1 MDASQLAHEAF
12 AGSDD
17 LDTYRSDPAFENRR
31 QPFGRHLRHD
41 ARRLTHVSPPP
52 RASDSTLGR
61 YGYSE
66 CVSGAIVEQLAAI
79 VGSANVLVADLDR
92 YEVDWTRRYSGRSAC
107 VVRPADT
114 AEVAAI
120 VAWARRAGVAL
131 VPQGGNTGLVGGSVP
146 RGGEVVVSLERMRHI
161 GPVDALSRQVTV
173 GAGVTI
179 HDLHETAR
187 AAGLRYAV
195 DFGARGSATVG
206 GSVATNAGG
215 INVVRYGMTRQQ
227 IVGVEAVLGTGEVVS
242 HLQGLVK
249 DNTGFDLASLLCGSE
264 GTLGIVTAVRVRL
277 VPEQPVRVT
286 ALAGF
291 DRVDA
296 AVEATASV
304 CRSLDTVDAAE
315 LMLDSGV
322 ELVET
327 TVGVESPIPRAAAYL
342 LVECSAL
349 DDQSESLGS
358 ILDSVSGLRD
368 VAIAVTPSQ
377 RDALWRLRDEHT
389 PSINTLGPPLK
400 FDVTV
405 PIDRLSGFV
414 TSIGGVVSAV
424 APGART
430 FVFGH
435 AADGNMHVNVSGASG
450 HDDQVTDA
458 VLRAVVAEGGSISA
472 EHGIGVAKAR
482 WLHLSRSAA
491 EIEAMRAI
499 KGALDPDGVMN
510 PGVLFAAV

>member
-1 MDASQLAHEAF
+1 
-12 AGSDD
+12 
-17 LDTYRSDPAFENRR
+17 
-31 QPFGRHLRHD
+31 
-41 ARRLTHVSPPP
+41 
-52 RASDSTLGR
+52 
-61 YGYSE
+61 
-66 CVSGAIVEQLAAI
+66 VSGAIVEQLAAI
-79 VGSANVLVADLDR
+79 VGPANVLSADLER
-92 YEVDWTRRYSGRSAC
+92 YEVDWTRRYSGRAAC

-114 AEVAAI
+114 VQVAAI
-120 VAWARRAGVAL
+120 VAWARRSGVAL

-146 RGGEVVVSLERMRHI
+146 RGGEVVVSLERLRQV
-161 GPVDALSRQVTV
+161 GAVDVLSRQVTV

-179 HDLHETAR
+179 HDLHEVAR

-227 IVGVEAVLGTGEVVS
+227 IVGVEAVLGTGEIVS

-277 VPEQPVRVT
+277 VAEQPVRVT

-291 DRVDA
+291 DRVDS
-296 AVEATASV
+296 AVEAMASV

-315 LMLDSGV
+315 LMLESGV
-322 ELVET
+322 DLVES
-327 TVGVESPIPRAAAYL
+327 VAGVSSPIPRAAAYL
-342 LVECSAL
+342 LVECSAH
-349 DDQSESLGS
+349 DDQSESLGA
-358 ILDSVSGLRD
+358 ILEAVPGLCD

-405 PIDRLSGFV
+405 PIERLSRFV
-414 TSIGGVVSAV
+414 SSIGTVVSDV
-424 APGART
+424 APGAQT

-435 AADGNMHVNVSGASG
+435 AADGNMHVNVSGAVDR
-450 HDDQVTDA
+450 DDDMSDA

-482 WLHLSRSAA
+482 WLHLSRSSA
-491 EIEAMRAI
+491 ELGAMRAI
-499 KGALDPDGVMN
+499 KAALDPDGIMN
-510 PGVLFAAV
+510 PGVLFADR

>member
-1 MDASQLAHEAF
+1 MSA
-12 AGSDD
+12 
-17 LDTYRSDPAFENRR
+17 
-31 QPFGRHLRHD
+31 
-41 ARRLTHVSPPP
+41 
-52 RASDSTLGR
+52 
-61 YGYSE
+61 
-66 CVSGAIVEQLAAI
+66 AIVEQLTAI
-79 VGSANVLVADLDR
+79 VGSANVLTTGLDR
-92 YEVDWTRRYSGRSAC
+92 YEVDWTRRYSGRALC
-107 VVRPADT
+107 VVRPANT
-114 AEVAAI
+114 SEVAA
-120 VAWARRAGVAL
+120 VVSWARRVGVAI

-146 RGGEVVVSLERMRHI
+146 RGGEVVVSLERLRHI

-173 GAGVTI
+173 GAGVSI
-179 HDLHETAR
+179 HDLHEIAR
-187 AAGLRYAV
+187 SAGLRYAV

-227 IVGVEAVLGTGEVVS
+227 IVGVEAVLGTGEIVS

-264 GTLGIVTAVRVRL
+264 GTLGIVTGVRVRL
-277 VPEQPVRVT
+277 VAEQPARVT

-291 DRVDA
+291 DRVEA
-296 AVEATASV
+296 AVEAMASL

-322 ELVET
+322 DLVKT
-327 TVGVESPIPRAAAYL
+327 ATGVSSPIPRAAAYL
-342 LVECSAL
+342 LVECSAH
-349 DDQSESLGS
+349 DDQSESLGA
-358 ILDSVSGLRD
+358 ILESAPGLND

-400 FDVTV
+400 YDVTV
-405 PIDRLSGFV
+405 PIDRLAGFV
-414 TSIGGVVSAV
+414 SSIGRVVDDV
-424 APGART
+424 APSART

-435 AADGNMHVNVSGASG
+435 AADGNMHVNVSGAVDR
-450 HDDQVTDA
+450 DDEVTEA

-482 WLHLSRSAA
+482 WLHLNRSAV
-491 EIEAMRAI
+491 EIGAMRAI
-499 KGALDPDGVMN
+499 KAALDPDGIMN
-510 PGVLFAAV
+510 PGVLFAD